1 MNDQERMRF
10 VAWLD
15 SLEREEREF
24 AERSEGM
31 PVEMAGVY
39 AVVELRR
46 EMRADFDAFRDEIR
60 EEIASLQRP
69 WWRQLLAPTAVFGAF
84 VGGYFGQEFKVGP

>member
-1 MNDQERMRF
+1 MNDQEAIRF
-10 VAWLD
+10 QAWLD
-15 SLEREEREF
+15 ALEREEREF
-24 AERSEGM
+24 ADRSAGM

-60 EEIASLQRP
+60 EEIRD
-69 WWRQLLAPTAVFGAF
+69 
-84 VGGYFGQEFKVGP
+84 